1 MKDYGKVSVIM
12 PAFNHA
18 EFTAKA
24 IRSVIDQTYQNWELM
39 VVDGGSTDN
48 TAEVVA
54 SFKDPR
60 IHYLKDPQNYGCAYS
75 RNNGIRHS
83 TGDWIA
89 LLDND
94 DMWAKQKLEK
104 QLVFM
109 DQHGYTFSCT
119 NYIEVDEND
128 KPTGILVTAPKRIG
142 RYRMGQYGYQGCL
155 TVMYSQKKFGTIQ
168 INDKIKNGQNDEALY
183 WELYKQGA
191 VCYLLPEVLAYYR
204 VHSDSVSRRSHLGN
218 LRVQCQLYRDL
229 GHNSFVSWI
238 RAFRNAFFYVL
249 VKKPFYRK
257 KIKVN
262 SNGVDY

>member
-12 PAFNHA
+12 PAFNHS

-24 IRSVIDQTYQNWELM
+24 IKSVLDQTYQNWELM
-39 VVDGGSTDN
+39 VVDGGSTDD
-48 TAEVVA
+48 TAAVVA
-54 SFKDPR
+54 SFKNPR

-104 QLVFM
+104 QLAFM
-109 DQHGYTFSCT
+109 SEHGYSFSCT

-128 KPTGILVTAPKRIG
+128 KPNGILVTAPKRMG
-142 RYRMGQYGYQGCL
+142 KYRMSQYGYQGCP
-155 TVMYSQKKFGTIQ
+155 TVMYSQKKFGQIQ
-168 INDKIKNGQNDEALY
+168 INDKIANGQNDEGLY
-183 WELYKQGA
+183 WKLYEQGA

-204 VHSDSVSRRSHLGN
+204 VHNDSCSRRSKLQN
-218 LRVQCQLYRDL
+218 LRVQHNLYLCL
-229 GHNSFVSWI
+229 GNNRLVAWI
-238 RAFRNAFFYVL
+238 RAIRNGFFYAL
-249 VKKPFYRK
+249 VKKPFYRR
-257 KIKVN
+257 KINKETYSVE
-262 SNGVDY
+262 Y